1 MDNKYKYGEVLT
13 PKHLVTEIYEILYK
27 NVIYS
32 SASDSDSDTSDG
44 SNSYKNEPLR
54 IFEAGAGHGIFYD
67 TFFDVF
73 SQNDYLKYVMNEI
86 NEHDCGDILWK
97 LIEKHNY
104 NNRDFVIFED
114 FFSLNPNKLNDHYKS
129 KSCCEKMKDCCKK
142 DKDIPKGFNL
152 IIGNL
157 PFHNGGMKQVPSAIK
172 SENNK
177 KGKTIWPQMMKKMIN
192 SYLDYNGVGCL
203 VIPCIWLKPDR
214 EGVYDIMT
222 NYKILYLKTYTS
234 TEANQLFGYNAQTPL
249 CYVIFKKRENIYQSI
264 KFNLFDNSIND
275 FVSFSLLRK
284 GLCIPTNHAQ
294 FIDNMNYKWWANKKY
309 NIENTLARTLI
320 KTCNMNKE
328 CIEGKI
334 SDWDEDEDKSI
345 YQDGY
350 KIVTGAKLRK
360 RKSNDFDDC
369 RLMGF
374 IGKKPGAYYGI
385 PKIII
390 AHKRLPWVTLDLTG
404 DLSFYGRD
412 KYCFI
417 FPDMFEN
424 PKEKEKMMKLYE
436 FLKQDNVKKFIM
448 GFKIRMS
455 FIEKY
460 MFEYIPD
467 PNI

>member
-1 MDNKYKYGEVLT
+1 
-13 PKHLVTEIYEILYK
+13 
-27 NVIYS
+27 
-32 SASDSDSDTSDG
+32 
-44 SNSYKNEPLR
+44 
-54 IFEAGAGHGIFYD
+54 
-67 TFFDVF
+67 
-73 SQNDYLKYVMNEI
+73 
-86 NEHDCGDILWK
+86 
-97 LIEKHNY
+97 
-104 NNRDFVIFED
+104 
-114 FFSLNPNKLNDHYKS
+114 
-129 KSCCEKMKDCCKK
+129 
-142 DKDIPKGFNL
+142 
-152 IIGNL
+152 
-157 PFHNGGMKQVPSAIK
+157 MKQVPSAIK

-192 SYLDYNGVGCL
+192 SYLDYNGIGCL

-234 TEANQLFGYNAQTPL
+234 ISQSVVWIQRTNSIVL
-249 CYVIFKKRENIYQSI
+249 CNFKKRQNIYQSI

-275 FVSFSLLRK
+275 FVSFSLLKR

-294 FIDNMNYKWWANKKY
+294 FIDNMNYKWWSNKKY

-334 SDWDEDEDKSI
+334 SDWDEDEDQSI
-345 YQDGY
+345 YSDGY

-360 RKSNDFDDC
+360 RKSNNFDDC

-436 FLKQDNVKKFIM
+436 FLKQESVKKFIM